1 MEIRT
6 RTCRIFVLVRSLD
19 FIGNVLG
26 VEAIEYI
33 VKYCSGFCVQNEWL
47 GTRED
52 AGTKW
57 ALSLSFRAAED
68 GLRRI

>member
-26 VEAIEYI
+26 VEAIEY
-33 VKYCSGFCVQNEWL
+33 KML
-47 GTRED
+47 GI
-52 AGTKW
+52 
-57 ALSLSFRAAED
+57 L
-68 GLRRI
+68 